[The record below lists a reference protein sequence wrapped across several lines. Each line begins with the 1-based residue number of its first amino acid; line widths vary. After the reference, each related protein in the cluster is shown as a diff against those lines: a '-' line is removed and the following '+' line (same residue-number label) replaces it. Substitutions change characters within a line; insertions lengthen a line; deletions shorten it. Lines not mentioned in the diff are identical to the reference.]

1 MSVLRYVTLFF
12 MTFLLLFPTYTAMAE
27 TEIKNVTDCLEGEEC
42 EELKKTSEI
51 EFNHSNDML
60 LESENRG
67 VSSFIFNFLKM
78 IFALLL
84 VLALIYLIL
93 LFMKKRNK
101 LQANSH
107 LLENLGGISLG
118 SSKSVQ
124 LIKVGDKVYL
134 IGVGESVQLMTEIT
148 DETLKETLLAESEE
162 DEPVVNLIQNIFQG
176 RKQKTS
182 EEVFTNKFKK
192 ELEKL
197 KKDRNDLIEEKKVK
211 DDNDG

>member
-51 EFNHSNDML
+51 ELNNSNDML

-176 RKQKTS
+176 RKQKAS